1 MNWRWLRTKRRNEE
15 LKEEVEAHLWLAER
29 EGREEGHGE
38 NDARRAAR
46 REFGNVAMVE
56 ETTRDHWGMRWLDD
70 FRQDLRGGVRML
82 RRSPGFTLLAVL
94 CLTLGMGTNAAVFS
108 AMEGVLFRPYPMVAH
123 QERLMALV
131 GTARGESEPNGI
143 SWPDFLDLRKS
154 STLADEMF
162 VSKIMGTTLSLEN
175 RAETLPGS
183 IVSANYFDAIG
194 VRPMLGRGFLSGEDV
209 GSNAHPV
216 LVISYDLW
224 HRLFKGDPEIVGKTQ
239 RLNGVVHTVVGVAPE
254 GFHGTFV
261 GWAMQFW
268 VPASMEETFEAGGYK
283 LEDRDARW
291 METFV
296 RLKDG
301 VTRQQ
306 AQQEVTAIATRLAAT
321 YPETNRGRG
330 MQLWALWQ
338 TPFNHARTL
347 LPTLELMLVVGLFVL
362 LIACANVGNLLLARS
377 FVRRHEM
384 SVRAA
389 IGACRA
395 RLLRQMLTE
404 GLILAGLAN
413 GGALLVAYLS
423 EHALVLFFP
432 VSAGVAMYL
441 PGELDWRVLCACAV
455 VSVFSTLLLGL
466 FPAVQASKIDVAAAL
481 KTEMAGV
488 VGGGHGKAWARSTL
502 VVVQVSLSFL
512 LLVGAGLVMRSLQRL
527 RAIDPGFSTR
537 NVYVTPIALNG
548 TGYDAARAK
557 TFDDELLRRVRALP
571 GVESA
576 ALARLA
582 PLGVK
587 SYSSSVI
594 AADGYVAPADEQ
606 ETVEY
611 NEVGPEYFGTIG
623 IPLAAGREFS
633 KADDD
638 NAALVTVVN
647 ETLAQKY
654 WKGRDP
660 VGTRMQMKGR
670 WMTVV
675 AVAKDSKYESVREA
689 PRAFFYVP
697 LRQNF
702 AVSTTLHVRSEES
715 AQALSAEVAR
725 EVKALDADLAA
736 YELVPMGEVV
746 RRATASQQAAVKM
759 LAMLGGLALLLAAIG
774 LYAVMAYAVSQS
786 ARELGLRMALGAGQY
801 DLLRLV
807 MVRGVKLTVIGVA
820 VGAAVAIGLTRLMG
834 DLLYRVSP
842 RDPAAFGVAFV
853 VMMVTAVVACFLP
866 AWRAMR
872 LDPMRTLRSGD

>member
-1 MNWRWLRTKRRNEE
+1 
-15 LKEEVEAHLWLAER
+15 
-29 EGREEGHGE
+29 
-38 NDARRAAR
+38 
-46 REFGNVAMVE
+46 
-56 ETTRDHWGMRWLDD
+56 
-70 FRQDLRGGVRML
+70 
-82 RRSPGFTLLAVL
+82 
-94 CLTLGMGTNAAVFS
+94 
-108 AMEGVLFRPYPMVAH
+108 
-123 QERLMALV
+123 
-131 GTARGESEPNGI
+131 
-143 SWPDFLDLRKS
+143 
-154 STLADEMF
+154 
-162 VSKIMGTTLSLEN
+162 
-175 RAETLPGS
+175 
-183 IVSANYFDAIG
+183 VSA
-194 VRPMLGRGFLSGEDV
+194 
-209 GSNAHPV
+209 
-216 LVISYDLW
+216 
-224 HRLFKGDPEIVGKTQ
+224 
-239 RLNGVVHTVVGVAPE
+239 
-254 GFHGTFV
+254 
-261 GWAMQFW
+261 
-268 VPASMEETFEAGGYK
+268 
-283 LEDRDARW
+283 
-291 METFV
+291 
-296 RLKDG
+296 
-301 VTRQQ
+301 
-306 AQQEVTAIATRLAAT
+306 IAARLAAT

-330 MQLWALWQ
+330 MQLWRLWQ

-389 IGACRA
+389 IGAGRA

-512 LLVGAGLVMRSLQRL
+512 LLVGAGLVMRSLQQL
-527 RAIDPGFSTR
+527 RGIDPGFSTR
-537 NVYVTPIALNG
+537 SVYVTPIALNG

-557 TFDDELLRRVRALP
+557 NFDDELLRRVRALP

-647 ETLAQKY
+647 ETLAAKY
-654 WKGRDP
+654 WKGKDA
-660 VGTRMQMKGR
+660 VGQRMQVKGR

-675 AVAKDSKYESVREA
+675 GVAKDSKYENVREA

-807 MVRGVKLTVIGVA
+807 MVRGVTLTVIGVA

-842 RDPAAFGVAFV
+842 RDPAAFGAAFV
-853 VMMVTAVVACFLP
+853 VMIVTAVAACFLP